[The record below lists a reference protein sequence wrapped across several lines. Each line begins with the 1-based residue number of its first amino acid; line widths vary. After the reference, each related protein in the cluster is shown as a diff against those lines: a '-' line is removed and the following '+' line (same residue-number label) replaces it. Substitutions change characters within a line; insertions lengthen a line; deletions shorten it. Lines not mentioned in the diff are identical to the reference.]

1 MESVLNSVEKRAE
14 DFVRTNSQFLKSTT
28 EIWDGLER
36 NGKISQDDASRATFI
51 LFELL
56 SVQLDG
62 LGIPV
67 ARPSK
72 KEVAVLLQQALHV
85 DTAAG
90 LDERQFRVGELLVCI
105 YVLYCLTD
113 TNTDCETM

>member
-14 DFVRTNSQFLKSTT
+14 AFVQTNSQFLKSTS

-51 LFELL
+51 LFDLL
-56 SVQLDG
+56 SGQLDG

-67 ARPSK
+67 SRPSK
-72 KEVAVLLQQALHV
+72 QEVDVLLQALHV

-90 LDERQFRVGELLVCI
+90 LDERQFRVGELLTCI
-105 YVLYCLTD
+105 YVLHGLTVD
-113 TNTDCETM
+113 TSRL